1 MRKFWKFFLKIL
13 GWDTNVFFPE
23 NVTKAVIVVGP
34 HTSSWDFIIGLAY
47 RSIMKIEAAKFLGK
61 KELFKPP
68 FGWLFYWLGGT
79 PVDRFSKKNVVEQV
93 VDKFNSNS
101 NFLLALS
108 PEGTRKK
115 VEALKTGFY
124 FIAKQ
129 ANVPI
134 VMTGFDF
141 KNKTLK
147 VSSPFFTTNNMEE
160 DLEKVL
166 IFFRGLEGK
175 DKSKDLRHL

>member
-1 MRKFWKFFLKIL
+1 
-13 GWDTNVFFPE
+13 
-23 NVTKAVIVVGP
+23 
-34 HTSSWDFIIGLAY
+34 
-47 RSIMKIEAAKFLGK
+47 
-61 KELFKPP
+61 
-68 FGWLFYWLGGT
+68 
-79 PVDRFSKKNVVEQV
+79 VEQV

-166 IFFRGLEGK
+166 IFFRSLEGK